1 MEAISALWTFPAI
14 ILAAML
20 IAWAAECG
28 QFFISQGLA
37 LAVLAWIQ
45 TLPEFAVEAVIALEA
60 AKDPSRMHL
69 ITANFTGS
77 LRLFVG
83 LGFPMVY
90 YVSLFFRKKSEGKS
104 RPGTT
109 HYVRV
114 PGTVPEVEDRMVRWT
129 IRLEDEH
136 SIAILS
142 ILPALIYFLVIYFK
156 GTLTI
161 FDGLILAAIYFIYL
175 YLLSKIPP
183 HDKEEIADI
192 GRIPKYVMRLKS
204 PVNIIGIASFFIA
217 GGGIIYFVAHPFLN
231 SMLAIAFAIGVSQFV
246 FIQWVAPFL
255 SEFPEKLSAFYW
267 ARKVNKAPMALINFV
282 SSSINQWTV
291 LAAMIPFI
299 YSFGMKRIAPVIFD
313 DHQKLEILLTIV
325 QSYLAFVFLAS
336 MDFHIFEAT
345 VLFILWLIQFLFP
358 ETRGAITWVYG
369 AWAAIET
376 IRLIKNFK
384 RPNAFRAF
392 YAIIK
397 KRGVL

>member
-1 MEAISALWTFPAI
+1 MNPLNALWTFPAI
-14 ILAAML
+14 VLAAML
-20 IAWAAECG
+20 MAWAAECG
-28 QFFISQGLA
+28 QFIISQGLA
-37 LAVLAWIQ
+37 LALLAWVQ
-45 TLPEFAVEAVIALEA
+45 TLPEFAVEAVIALDA

-90 YVSLFFRKKSEGKS
+90 YVSLFFRRKSEGKN

-114 PGTVPEVEDRMVRWT
+114 PGTVPEVKDRMARWT

-136 SIAILS
+136 SIAILCL
-142 ILPALIYFLVIYFK
+142 LPALIYFLAIYFK

-161 FDGLILAAIYFIYL
+161 FDGLALAAIYFTYF
-175 YLLSKIPP
+175 YLLWRIPP
-183 HDKEEIADI
+183 HDREEIEDL
-192 GRIPKYVMRLKS
+192 GRIPKYVMRLKA
-204 PVNIIGIASFFIA
+204 PANIIGIISFFIA
-217 GGGIIYFVAHPFLN
+217 GGVIIYFAARPFLN
-231 SMLAIAFAIGVSQFV
+231 SMLAIALTMGISQFV

-255 SEFPEKLSAFYW
+255 SEFPEKFSAFYW

-282 SSSINQWTV
+282 SSSINQWTI

-299 YSFGMKRIAPVIFD
+299 YSYGVGRIAPIIFD

-325 QSYLAFVFLAS
+325 QSYLAFLFLAS

-345 VLFILWLIQFLFP
+345 ALFILWLIQFLVP
-358 ETRGAITWVYG
+358 ETRVAITWVYG

-376 IRLIKNFK
+376 VRLIKNFK
-384 RPNAFRAF
+384 KRNAFRVFLALLK
-392 YAIIK
+392 A
-397 KRGVL
+397 